1 MATRFPLKD
10 VASKA
15 AALWTTVG
23 GLLTA
28 LATVGVIT
36 ADQNTTLQIV
46 YGAIG
51 TIIAAATSA
60 LAAFKVRKDGEP
72 LVTPV
77 ADPRSNE
84 GDRLVVSGD
93 IIEPRQGPT
102 GV

>member
-15 AALWTTVG
+15 ASLWTTVG
-23 GLLTA
+23 ALATA
-28 LATVGVIT
+28 LAAIGIIT
-36 ADQNTTLQIV
+36 TDQNTALQVV

-51 TIIAAATSA
+51 TIVAGVTSA

-72 LVTPV
+72 LVTPL
-77 ADPRSNE
+77 ADPRNDQ

-93 IIEPRQGPT
+93 VIQPRQGPT

>member
-1 MATRFPLKD
+1 MATRFPLSD
-10 VASKA
+10 VAKKA

-51 TIIAAATSA
+51 TIVAAVTSA
-60 LAAFKVRKDGEP
+60 FAAMKVRKDGEP

-77 ADPRSNE
+77 ADPRNDQ

-93 IIEPRQGPT
+93 VIPPRQGPT